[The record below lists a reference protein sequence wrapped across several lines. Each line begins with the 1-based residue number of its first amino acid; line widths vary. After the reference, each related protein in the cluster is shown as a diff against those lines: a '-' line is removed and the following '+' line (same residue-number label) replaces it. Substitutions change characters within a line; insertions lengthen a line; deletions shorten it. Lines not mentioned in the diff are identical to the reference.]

1 MNILHL
7 DLDDNLRQ
15 LFPAVKRPPNNRV
28 ECITCKSQ
36 SVLSASAIKK
46 FPRLTLIVAR
56 TVGVDNIDLNY
67 CKAHNIAVYH
77 TSDYGSQVVAEH
89 ALALTLAGARH
100 IVQADREVH
109 SGKFSYERFLG
120 MAIGGKTIGV
130 VGTGRIGSAFI
141 KLLSPFGVHIL
152 AYDLVKNIRVSYV
165 SLRELLEKSD
175 IVSIHVPLLPAT
187 KHLIGENEIQYMKQ
201 GSILVNTS
209 RGAIIDT
216 NSLIKNIQKF
226 HAVCLDVVENEDK
239 FTKQNP
245 LLRYENVII
254 TPHIGF
260 YTDQSIKR
268 IVKETERCII
278 NYVRGNQKGRMV

>member
-1 MNILHL
+1 
-7 DLDDNLRQ
+7 
-15 LFPAVKRPPNNRV
+15 
-28 ECITCKSQ
+28 
-36 SVLSASAIKK
+36 
-46 FPRLTLIVAR
+46 VAR